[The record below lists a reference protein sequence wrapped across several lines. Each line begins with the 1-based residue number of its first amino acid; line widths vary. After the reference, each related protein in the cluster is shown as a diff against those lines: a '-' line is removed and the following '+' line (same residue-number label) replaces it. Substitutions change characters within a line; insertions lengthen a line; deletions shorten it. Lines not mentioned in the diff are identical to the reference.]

1 MQMCNC
7 IVCHTQLA
15 PTFSLGPQ
23 PLANKYPKSLS
34 DTNNEF
40 KAEMNVYFCEECG
53 YASVPCSVDRGVF
66 FEDYYYLSSVNKEL
80 NNHFIDLAEE
90 IYQKKFTFVVDVG
103 SNDGILLR
111 PLKERGVKFLGVD
124 PSENVSK
131 IANDNG
137 LTTTV
142 GFFDESMVK
151 NIHKEYGRPDL
162 ITASSVFTHLDDP
175 LSFFE
180 NVKNLLQPKG
190 RLIIEVEYLQ
200 KIVSDFAFERFYF
213 DRPHYYSLKSLAKMG
228 AKYGFNI
235 EDAVI
240 INVHGGSLRVTF
252 VLGGAVLSNS
262 NVEKLLEQE
271 SIYLKTSN
279 LLSKFNDFR
288 IGCENMRKA
297 ISEFK
302 SNGFTVAGYGC
313 PARFSTITN
322 FSGLS
327 ASDISYVVDD
337 SPLKQGR
344 FSPGMHIPIVSYNPD
359 EKPDVYIVFAF
370 EYIAS
375 IKEKVGVL
383 IVGYFKPVP
392 FIEI

>member
-1 MQMCNC
+1 MCNC
-7 IVCHTQLA
+7 IVCDAQLS
-15 PTFSLGPQ
+15 PNFSLGLQ
-23 PLANKYPKSLS
+23 PLANKYPQSQS
-34 DTNNEF
+34 DKNNEF
-40 KAEMNVYFCEECG
+40 KAEMNVYFCEDCG
-53 YASVPCSVDRGVF
+53 YASVPCSVDRSVF

-90 IYQKKFTFVVDVG
+90 IYQKKFNFVVDVG

-137 LTTTV
+137 LTTIV
-142 GFFDESMVK
+142 GFFDESMVEH
-151 NIHKEYGRPDL
+151 IHKEYGKPDL

-175 LSFFE
+175 LSFFG
-180 NVKNLLQPKG
+180 NVKNLLRPNG

-200 KIVSDFAFERFYF
+200 KIISDFAFERFYF

-228 AKYGFNI
+228 SKYGFNI
-235 EDAVI
+235 EDAEI
-240 INVHGGSLRVTF
+240 INVHGGSLKVTF
-252 VLGGAVLSNS
+252 ILGAAALINS

-271 SIYLKTSN
+271 SVNLTTSN
-279 LLSKFNDFR
+279 LMSKFNDFNSA
-288 IGCENMRKA
+288 CLNLRKS
-297 ISEFK
+297 IIEFK
-302 SNGFTVAGYGC
+302 AKGLSVAGYGC

-322 FSGLS
+322 FSGLT
-327 ASDISYVVDD
+327 ASDLASVVDD

-344 FSPGMHIPIVSYNPD
+344 FSPGMHIPIISYNSS
-359 EKPDVYIVFAF
+359 EKPDIYIVFAF

-375 IKEKVGVL
+375 IKEKVGL
-383 IVGYFKPVP
+383 ISGGYFKPVP
-392 FIEI
+392 FVEI